1 MTADNC
7 CWCCSCHYC
16 CSCSSTFGSVI
27 KTWRLIS
34 SLFQFLVSVRLR
46 GYHPGGDSQSSILV
60 THPLTS
66 DRSCLS
72 CHQLAVELP
81 GCYQHYQQWGAVVGG
96 ARWSSGTALD
106 FRSRGPGFKTTC
118 GRASDFSVEGTGVQ
132 NHLLPF
138 QNLGKFVH
146 PTLLVSFGR
155 DTKSRWSLLPG
166 VYARGSKRSHTGGK
180 CVTCCGLR
188 VVVSISNPPIP
199 GT

>member
-1 MTADNC
+1 M
-7 CWCCSCHYC
+7 YV
-16 CSCSSTFGSVI
+16 GSDTEIISLSLRFSHLCKIILKYTCLVKNVWFHLPKCLL
-27 KTWRLIS
+27 KTLPIFLI
-34 SLFQFLVSVRLR
+34 
-46 GYHPGGDSQSSILV
+46 
-60 THPLTS
+60 T
-66 DRSCLS
+66 
-72 CHQLAVELP
+72 
-81 GCYQHYQQWGAVVGG
+81 
-96 ARWSSGTALD
+96 RWSSGTASD

-118 GRASDFSVEGTGVQ
+118 GRVSDFSVEGTGVQ

-146 PTLLVSFGR
+146 PALLVSFGR
-155 DTKSRWSLLPG
+155 DTKSHWSLLPG